1 MGCLTSILRAGVG
14 LVLGVVIF
22 VGFLTYLILSNVS
35 DKLLTVEFYTD
46 TIAAEDTYNRIYDE
60 VLVDDE
66 LLEKTQE
73 FLGDIQVVD
82 HRDIVDLL
90 REIIPPAYIQTEVEG
105 AIERTID
112 YINEDAEELE
122 LYVNLGEPLENVKDV
137 MFGYLDRRIDEL
149 EMEETQGFPDCTP
162 DPIRGLADRYVET
175 FQGLAEGAVPE
186 SIPSLKQI
194 AAPCRAI
201 VFKLAFG
208 SLVDDTSLSDEV
220 KQNLKDSKDDLRLPF
235 AAGDTLE
242 VLKVSARIM
251 AEPLMDDAIARVSED
266 LGAGDRLDLIQ
277 QIGEWNPERSE
288 AQLRDD
294 IDQGR
299 DWIAKASNFGDL
311 TSLLMVIG
319 GSVAMGLVF
328 FPALSGMLRWPG
340 LALLITGAFLFIAVK
355 VAESEVS
362 DRLTYAIETSADRVS
377 DIPPSVT
384 DLGGDILISFGSQLT
399 EGCVGPTL
407 TLLVIGVILFG
418 SSFFTII
425 LKRFIPFVK

>member
-14 LVLGVVIF
+14 LLLGVVIF
-22 VGFLTYLILSNVS
+22 VGFLIYLILHNVS
-35 DKLLTVEFYTD
+35 DKLLTAEFYTD
-46 TIAAEDTYNRIYDE
+46 IIEAEDTYNRIYDE
-60 VLVDDE
+60 VLVDDGV
-66 LLEKTQE
+66 LEKTQE

-82 HRDIVDLL
+82 HQDIVDLL

-112 YINEDAEELE
+112 YINEDAEKFE

-149 EMEETQGFPDCTP
+149 EMEEPQGFPDCRP

-175 FQGLAEGAVPE
+175 FQELAEGVVPE

-194 AAPCRAI
+194 TAPCRI
-201 VFKLAFG
+201 IIFELAFG

-220 KQNLKDSKDDLRLPF
+220 EQNLKDGKDGLRLSF
-235 AAGDTLE
+235 GAGDTLE

-277 QIGEWNPERSE
+277 QIGQWNQERSE

-299 DWIAKASNFGDL
+299 DWIAKASDFGDL
-311 TSLLMVIG
+311 TSLLMVIA
-319 GSVAMGLVF
+319 GSVGMGLVF

-340 LALLITGAFLFIAVK
+340 LALLVTGAFFFIAVK
-355 VAESEVS
+355 VVESEVL
-362 DRLTYAIETSADRVS
+362 DRLTYAIETSGDRVS
-377 DIPPSVT
+377 DIPPPVT

-399 EGCVGPTL
+399 DGLVGPTL
-407 TLLVIGVILFG
+407 TLMVIGVILFG

-425 LKRFIPFVK
+425 LKRFTLFVK

>member
-46 TIAAEDTYNRIYDE
+46 TIAAEDTYNRIYDK

-90 REIIPPAYIQTEVEG
+90 REIIPPAYIQTEVED

-122 LYVNLGEPLENVKDV
+122 LYVNLGEPLENVKAV

-149 EMEETQGFPDCTP
+149 QMEETQGFPDCIP
-162 DPIRGLADRYVET
+162 DPIRGLADRYVEA

-194 AAPCRAI
+194 ATPCRAI

-220 KQNLKDSKDDLRLPF
+220 KQNLKDGKGDLKLPF

-294 IDQGR
+294 IDKGR

-362 DRLTYAIETSADRVS
+362 DRLTYAIETSADKVS